1 MPRNPKFTK
10 KTTKKQQTASRINGA
25 RSKGP
30 TSPEGAARSSL
41 NRLTHGM
48 CSKVLI
54 LPGEDPRE
62 YDLLRQGFVDDWK
75 PQGATE
81 VTLVDQLAKSTWFLR
96 RADRSNYSNVSTA
109 MRDAVALL
117 DETQE
122 AEHARLVNLLPED
135 PRTAAALLRHSGP
148 GCRTLIGR
156 FEGLV
161 QALDV
166 RGWLEPSE
174 RVHALESWGKQ
185 TSELFQ
191 DDVVYDVCQQ
201 YLTLG
206 YQHWNDQTPVVDV
219 LGLTEPVEA
228 GAKWEFNRRC
238 ASLEKIAR
246 TLDAAAAKQSL
257 RDRLTRE
264 IALLKARAVDHEKR
278 ESANRADA
286 AWRVAIDVSPFGQAM
301 SRYEAR
307 QHREFH
313 SALRDLVMLRKSDVR
328 DAPAVTDTAAA
339 TDSADPPE
347 RDDSSWPDVDG
358 EPAESLLEQVEPEA
372 SNAFAEPEMDSMSWP
387 DLDGEPAESL
397 LEQGEPEP
405 SNAFEAAVSP
415 APVVAES
422 APEVAA
428 PNEPEP
434 AIEAASDAPKSFHT
448 SRLWPGDNLDAP
460 SEEEIWVAELGAW
473 HVKGTID
480 LEEVERIAEQRRAA
494 NVWSDRDFENCT
506 PEELASRRY
515 RQATNGWDMQFMG
528 FKDKK

>member
-1 MPRNPKFTK
+1 
-10 KTTKKQQTASRINGA
+10 
-25 RSKGP
+25 
-30 TSPEGAARSSL
+30 
-41 NRLTHGM
+41 M

-81 VTLVDQLAKSTWFLR
+81 ITLVDQLAKSTWFLR
-96 RADRSNYSNVSTA
+96 RGERSNHSNVSTA

-206 YQHWNDQTPVVDV
+206 YQHWNDQTPIADV

-358 EPAESLLEQVEPEA
+358 EPTESLLEQVEPEA
-372 SNAFAEPEMDSMSWP
+372 
-387 DLDGEPAESL
+387 
-397 LEQGEPEP
+397 

-494 NVWSDRDFENCT
+494 NVWSERDFENCT

>member
-1 MPRNPKFTK
+1 MSRNPKFTK
-10 KTTKKQQTASRINGA
+10 KTTKKQKTASRINGS

-62 YDLLRQGFVDDWK
+62 YDLLRQGFVDDWR

-117 DETQE
+117 DESQE

-135 PRTAAALLRHSGP
+135 PRTAAALLRLSGP

-228 GAKWEFNRRC
+228 GAKWEFTRRC

-246 TLDAAAAKQSL
+246 TLDDAAAKQSL

-264 IALLKARAVDHEKR
+264 IASLKARARDHEKR

-286 AWRVAIDVSPFGQAM
+286 AWRVAIDVSPSGQAM

-339 TDSADPPE
+339 TDSADPPQ
-347 RDDSSWPDVDG
+347 RD
-358 EPAESLLEQVEPEA
+358 ES
-372 SNAFAEPEMDSMSWP
+372 SWP

-405 SNAFEAAVSP
+405 SNAFEAAVSL
-415 APVVAES
+415 APVVVES

-434 AIEAASDAPKSFHT
+434 ATDAPKSFHT

-460 SEEEIWVAELGAW
+460 SEEEIWVAELGDW
-473 HVKGTID
+473 YVKGTID

-494 NVWSDRDFENCT
+494 NVWSERDFENCT

>member
-1 MPRNPKFTK
+1 M
-10 KTTKKQQTASRINGA
+10 
-25 RSKGP
+25 
-30 TSPEGAARSSL
+30 
-41 NRLTHGM
+41 
-48 CSKVLI
+48 
-54 LPGEDPRE
+54 
-62 YDLLRQGFVDDWK
+62 
-75 PQGATE
+75 
-81 VTLVDQLAKSTWFLR
+81 
-96 RADRSNYSNVSTA
+96 
-109 MRDAVALL
+109 
-117 DETQE
+117 
-122 AEHARLVNLLPED
+122 
-135 PRTAAALLRHSGP
+135 
-148 GCRTLIGR
+148 
-156 FEGLV
+156 
-161 QALDV
+161 
-166 RGWLEPSE
+166 
-174 RVHALESWGKQ
+174 
-185 TSELFQ
+185 
-191 DDVVYDVCQQ
+191 
-201 YLTLG
+201 
-206 YQHWNDQTPVVDV
+206 
-219 LGLTEPVEA
+219 
-228 GAKWEFNRRC
+228 
-238 ASLEKIAR
+238 
-246 TLDAAAAKQSL
+246 

-358 EPAESLLEQVEPEA
+358 EPT
-372 SNAFAEPEMDSMSWP
+372 D
-387 DLDGEPAESL
+387 SL

-405 SNAFEAAVSP
+405 SNAFAEAVSP

-422 APEVAA
+422 AAEVAA

-460 SEEEIWVAELGAW
+460 SEEKIWVAELGDW
-473 HVKGTID
+473 YVKGTID

-494 NVWSDRDFENCT
+494 NVWSERDFENCT